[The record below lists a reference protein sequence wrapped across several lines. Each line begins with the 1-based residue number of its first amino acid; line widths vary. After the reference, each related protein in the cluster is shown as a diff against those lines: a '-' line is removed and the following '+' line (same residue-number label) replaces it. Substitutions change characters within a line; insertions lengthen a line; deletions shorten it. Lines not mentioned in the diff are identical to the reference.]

1 MRARHPVRDLVRDLV
16 PACGPAAGL
25 RRACA
30 LVLTSTVLIAPLSGA
45 QTQTASRSQSSAVD
59 TRWYPWLGCWQAD
72 SDAVAAARY
81 SCVVPTSQSTAVDVV
96 GLVGGSVVS
105 RSRIDANGRSHP
117 IEQAG
122 CQGDETATW
131 SDTRHRLYLRSSYTC
146 GGVEGT
152 STRIFAIAPGGDWL
166 EAETVRSGGGS
177 VDHVTRRHD
186 AGIPTGA
193 PAQVARA
200 LAGHQLATS
209 TARAAAAA
217 PIAAADVVEAV
228 HSVDA
233 GTVRSWLV
241 ASNAHVQ
248 ITGAEAQAMMHAD
261 VPTSVMQA
269 MMGENRAVAG
279 AGADEAK
286 RAADEYLRSTSIANS
301 GIAAQGAS
309 PESPMYTGICNAGG
323 CATYPNAYSQ
333 YNGYSTYPY
342 GVYPYGVAPYG
353 GYWVGAP
360 IVIVHRGHNPVR
372 PPPIEHRPGPAG
384 IPTPRRPEPQAPV
397 VHMPSRRRP

>member
-1 MRARHPVRDLVRDLV
+1 MRARHLVRAFDS
-16 PACGPAAGL
+16 AAVA
-25 RRACA
+25 RRAIALAFASTA
-30 LVLTSTVLIAPLSGA
+30 LVAAPRAARA
-45 QTQTASRSQSSAVD
+45 QAAARSQSSAAD

-72 SDAVAAARY
+72 SDAAAGARY
-81 SCVVPTSQSTAVDVV
+81 TCVVPTSKSTAVDVV
-96 GLVGGSVVS
+96 GLVGGLVVS
-105 RSRIDANGRSHP
+105 RARIDVNGRSHP

-131 SDTRHRLYLRSSYTC
+131 SDTRHRLYLRSNYSC

-177 VDHVTRRHD
+177 VDHVTRRRD
-186 AGIPTGA
+186 AGIPAGA
-193 PAQVARA
+193 PAEVARA
-200 LAGHQLATS
+200 LAGHQLAAS

-217 PIAAADVVEAV
+217 PVTAADVIEAV
-228 HSVDA
+228 HSDDA

-241 ASNAHVQ
+241 ASNAHAP
-248 ITGAEAQAMMHAD
+248 ISGAEAQAMMHAD

-269 MMGENRAVAG
+269 MMGESRAVAG
-279 AGADEAK
+279 SSADEAN

-309 PESPMYTGICNAGG
+309 PESGEYTGICNAGG

-360 IVIVHRGHNPVR
+360 IVIVRGGHNPVR
-372 PPPIEHRPGPAG
+372 PPPIERRPGPAG
-384 IPTPRRPEPQAPV
+384 VPTPRRPEPHAPV
-397 VHMPSRRRP
+397 VHMPSRPRP

>member
-1 MRARHPVRDLVRDLV
+1 MRARHLVRAFDS
-16 PACGPAAGL
+16 AAGMTRGTVVL
-25 RRACA
+25 A
-30 LVLTSTVLIAPLSGA
+30 LAAAALLAPSHAAHA
-45 QTQTASRSQSSAVD
+45 QSAGKRQSSAAAVD

-72 SDAVAAARY
+72 SDAVSAARY
-81 SCVVPTSQSTAVDVV
+81 TCVVPTSRSTAVDVV
-96 GLVGGSVVS
+96 GLVGGSIVS
-105 RSRIDANGRSHP
+105 RSRIDANDRSHP

-122 CQGDETATW
+122 CQGDETASW
-131 SDTRHRLYLRSSYTC
+131 SDTRHRLYLRSNYSC

-177 VDHVTRRHD
+177 VDHVTRRHN
-186 AGIPTGA
+186 AGIPAGA
-193 PAQVARA
+193 PADVARA
-200 LAGHQLATS
+200 LAGHQLAAT

-217 PIAAADVVEAV
+217 PVTAADVIEAV

-241 ASNAHVQ
+241 ASNAHAQ
-248 ITGAEAQAMMHAD
+248 ISGAEAQAMMHAD
-261 VPTSVMQA
+261 VPTSVLQA
-269 MMGENRAVAG
+269 MMGENRTVAG
-279 AGADEAK
+279 ASADEAN
-286 RAADEYLRSTSIANS
+286 RAADEYLRSTSMANS

-360 IVIVHRGHNPVR
+360 IVIVHGGHNPVR
-372 PPPIEHRPGPAG
+372 PPPIERRPGPAG
-384 IPTPRRPEPQAPV
+384 IPTPRRPEPHAPV
-397 VHMPSRRRP
+397 VHMPSRPRP

>member
-1 MRARHPVRDLVRDLV
+1 MRARHLVRAFDSAV
-16 PACGPAAGL
+16 GTTRGTF
-25 RRACA
+25 A
-30 LVLTSTVLIAPLSGA
+30 LVMGLATAALLAPSRAVHA
-45 QTQTASRSQSSAVD
+45 QTTGRSQSSATD
-59 TRWYPWLGCWQAD
+59 TRWYPWLGCWQAEG
-72 SDAVAAARY
+72 DAGAAARY
-81 SCVVPTSQSTAVDVV
+81 TCVVPTSKPTAVDVV
-96 GLVGGSVVS
+96 GLVGSSVVS
-105 RSRIDANGRSHP
+105 RSRIDVNDRSHP

-122 CQGDETATW
+122 CQGDETASW
-131 SDTRHRLYLRSSYTC
+131 SDTRHRVYLRSNYTC
-146 GGVEGT
+146 GGVDGT

-166 EAETVRSGGGS
+166 EVETVRSGGGS

-186 AGIPTGA
+186 AGVPAGA
-193 PAQVARA
+193 PAEVTRA
-200 LAGHQLATS
+200 LAGHQLAAS

-217 PIAAADVVEAV
+217 PITAADVIEAV

-241 ASNAHVQ
+241 ASNAHAQ

-269 MMGENRAVAG
+269 MMGENRVVGG
-279 AGADEAK
+279 ASADEAN
-286 RAADEYLRSTSIANS
+286 RAADDYLRSTSIANS
-301 GIAAQGAS
+301 GVAAQGAS

-353 GYWVGAP
+353 GYWFGAP
-360 IVIVHRGHNPVR
+360 IVIVHGGHNPVR
-372 PPPIEHRPGPAG
+372 PPPVEHRPGPAG
-384 IPTPRRPEPQAPV
+384 IPTPRRPEPHAPV
-397 VHMPSRRRP
+397 VHMPSRPRP

>member
-1 MRARHPVRDLVRDLV
+1 MTRGTVVLAL
-16 PACGPAAGL
+16 AA
-25 RRACA
+25 AA
-30 LVLTSTVLIAPLSGA
+30 LLAPSHAAHA
-45 QTQTASRSQSSAVD
+45 QSAGKRQSSAAAVD

-72 SDAVAAARY
+72 SDAVSAARY
-81 SCVVPTSQSTAVDVV
+81 TCVVPTSRSTAVDVV
-96 GLVGGSVVS
+96 GLVGGSIVS
-105 RSRIDANGRSHP
+105 RSRIDANDRSHP

-122 CQGDETATW
+122 CQGDETASW
-131 SDTRHRLYLRSSYTC
+131 SDTRHRLYLRSNYSC

-177 VDHVTRRHD
+177 VDHVTRRHN
-186 AGIPTGA
+186 AGIPAGA
-193 PAQVARA
+193 PADVARA
-200 LAGHQLATS
+200 LAGHQLAAT

-217 PIAAADVVEAV
+217 PVTAADVIEAV

-241 ASNAHVQ
+241 ASNAHAQ
-248 ITGAEAQAMMHAD
+248 ISGAEAQAMMHAD
-261 VPTSVMQA
+261 VPTSVLQA

-279 AGADEAK
+279 ASADEAN
-286 RAADEYLRSTSIANS
+286 RAADEYLRSTSMANS

-360 IVIVHRGHNPVR
+360 IVIVHGGHNPVR
-372 PPPIEHRPGPAG
+372 PPPIERRPGPAG
-384 IPTPRRPEPQAPV
+384 IPTPRRPEPHAPV
-397 VHMPSRRRP
+397 VHMPSRPRP